1 MPGDEAANTRSIAY
15 RRDEI
20 DGNVTRITIM
30 WRRTTAARWQERSS
44 YVREGSGG
52 DGDEVGAEEF
62 YRAYRASGNGRP

>member
-1 MPGDEAANTRSIAY
+1 
-15 RRDEI
+15 
-20 DGNVTRITIM
+20 M